1 MGGMAFLE
9 TVRYLEKYLGI
20 TKYLLHL
27 QPVKKGQGC
36 YYHHILM
43 LKI

>member
-1 MGGMAFLE
+1 MAISE

-20 TKYLLHL
+20 TKYLL
-27 QPVKKGQGC
+27 PGKEGQGC

-43 LKI
+43 LKM